1 MTMKQIDRLM
11 SFKEVDLGYGR
22 RAVLSNI
29 SFVLHASDVL
39 GIVGPNGAGKTTLL
53 RAMLGIL
60 KPMAGR
66 IDQSLK
72 SGRPIRVGY
81 VPQRDSIDQIMPFTV
96 FDVVMMGRYG
106 NLGLFRWPDSSD
118 RDRVEEALAST
129 GVRDLAGESYRELSG
144 GQKQRVLIAR
154 ALVTEPEILVLDEP
168 TNGMDLTSRTSILSL
183 IRSLRQSRRLT
194 VVMVSHLLTD
204 VASFAN
210 RLAIVE
216 SGIFQVGPKE
226 EILTAK
232 NLSQVYRMPVIVEEV
247 SGSTIIIPKDTD
259 V

>member
-1 MTMKQIDRLM
+1 MTIPEPLLAFRN
-11 SFKEVDLGYGR
+11 VDLGYGSKV
-22 RAVLSNI
+22 VLSDI

-60 KPMAGR
+60 RPMAGE
-66 IDQSLK
+66 IDRTMK
-72 SGRPIRVGY
+72 GGEAIRVGY

-106 NLGLFRWPDSSD
+106 NLGLFRWPGKDD
-118 RDRVEEALAST
+118 HVRVMDALTST
-129 GVRDLAGESYRELSG
+129 GVSDLQHDSYRELSG

-154 ALVTEPEILVLDEP
+154 ALVTEPDVLVLDEP

-183 IRSLRQSRRLT
+183 IRSLRRSRRLT

-204 VASFAN
+204 VASFAT

-216 SGIFQVGPKE
+216 SGLFQVGPKE

-232 NLSQVYRMPVIVEEV
+232 NLSNVYRMSVIVEEV
-247 SGSTIIIPKDTD
+247 AGSTIIIPRDAD

>member
-1 MTMKQIDRLM
+1 MKALDPMM
-11 SFKEVDLGYGR
+11 SFRSVDLGYGSR
-22 RAVLSNI
+22 VVLKNI

-39 GIVGPNGAGKTTLL
+39 GVVGPNGAGKTTLL

-60 KPMAGR
+60 KPMAGH
-66 IDQSLK
+66 IDRPLK
-72 SGRPIRVGY
+72 EGRMIRVGY

-106 NLGLFRWPDSSD
+106 NLGLFRWPAKKDHE
-118 RDRVEEALAST
+118 RVREALTST
-129 GVRDLAGESYRELSG
+129 GVIDLAEISYRELSG

-154 ALVTEPEILVLDEP
+154 ALVTEPDILVLDEP
-168 TNGMDLTSRTSILSL
+168 TNGMDLTSRSSILTL
-183 IRSLRQSRRLT
+183 IRSIRRSRRLT

-232 NLSQVYRMPVIVEEV
+232 NLSQVYHMPVIVEHV

-259 V
+259 D

>member
-1 MTMKQIDRLM
+1 MTPIEPLM
-11 SFKEVDLGYGR
+11 SFRNVDLGYGSR
-22 RAVLSNI
+22 TVLSDI

-60 KPMAGR
+60 RPKAGS
-66 IDQSLK
+66 IDRQLRN
-72 SGRPIRVGY
+72 GRPIRVGY

-96 FDVVMMGRYG
+96 YDVVMMGRYG
-106 NLGLFRWPDSSD
+106 NLGLFRWPGKDD
-118 RDRVEEALAST
+118 RDRVLEALRST
-129 GVRDLAGESYRELSG
+129 DVGDLQHVSYRELSG

-154 ALVTEPEILVLDEP
+154 ALVTEPDVLVLDEP

-183 IRSLRQSRRLT
+183 IRALRSSRKLT

-204 VASFAN
+204 VASFAT

-216 SGIFQVGPKE
+216 SGVFQVGPKE
-226 EILTAK
+226 EILTAE
-232 NLSQVYRMPVIVEEV
+232 NLSHVYQMPVVVEDV
-247 SGSTIIIPKDTD
+247 AGSTIIIPKVAD

>member
-1 MTMKQIDRLM
+1 MTQPRPLITFRD
-11 SFKEVDLGYGR
+11 VALGYTSEPLLRG
-22 RAVLSNI
+22 I
-29 SFVLHASDVL
+29 SFVLFESDVL

-60 KPMAGR
+60 KPLHGSIDRRTVDGR
-66 IDQSLK
+66 TIS
-72 SGRPIRVGY
+72 VGY
-81 VPQRDSIDQIMPFTV
+81 APQRDTIDQIMPFTV
-96 FDVVMMGRYG
+96 SDVVMMGRYG
-106 NLGLFRWPDSSD
+106 KLGMFRWPGKEDQA
-118 RDRVEEALAST
+118 RVHDALESV
-129 GVRDLAGESYRELSG
+129 GMLDQAGNSFRELSG

-154 ALVTEPEILVLDEP
+154 ALVTEPDILVLDEP
-168 TNGMDLTSRTSILSL
+168 TNGMDLSSRTSILSL
-183 IRSLRQSRRLT
+183 IRSLRQTRHLT

-226 EILTAK
+226 EILTAR
-232 NLSQVYRMPVIVEEV
+232 NLSEVYHMPVEVHTV
-247 SGSTIIIPKDTD
+247 SGSTIIIPRSSD